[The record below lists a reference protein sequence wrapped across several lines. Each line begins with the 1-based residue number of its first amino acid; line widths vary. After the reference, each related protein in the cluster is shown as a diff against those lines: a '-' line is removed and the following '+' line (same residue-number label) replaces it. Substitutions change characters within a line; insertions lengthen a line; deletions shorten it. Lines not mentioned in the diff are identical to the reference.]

1 MKIEKGLSSQEILL
15 KLLDIPK
22 EDLEE
27 FTFSTPEKLK
37 DPVVPIREESLPNEN
52 IKADHAVVITAKA
65 DSKRY
70 EGSIKISYRKIHLE
84 RQFWL
89 KFGYLYCNWRYND
102 LLIPQ
107 EKFTQEGIWEYIN
120 QYQYLLRECLD
131 VSITINNTNKEAVV
145 MIRPKQDNIIY
156 YGSMV
161 SITLRPVSNAVD
173 IATLSLQQT
182 NLSFEYDTEIHL
194 DNILLEAYQE

>member
-1 MKIEKGLSSQEILL
+1 MSLLIEDWI
-15 KLLDIPK
+15 
-22 EDLEE
+22 
-27 FTFSTPEKLK
+27 
-37 DPVVPIREESLPNEN
+37 
-52 IKADHAVVITAKA
+52 
-65 DSKRY
+65 Y
-70 EGSIKISYRKIHLE
+70 
-84 RQFWL
+84 
-89 KFGYLYCNWRYND
+89 

-120 QYQYLLRECLD
+120 QYQYLLKECLD
-131 VSITINNTNKEAVV
+131 VSISINNTNKEAVV
-145 MIRPKQDNIIY
+145 TIRPKQDNIIY

-173 IATLSLQQT
+173 IATLSLQQA